1 MLNRRLIRIKI
12 FQAIYAHLQS
22 DNSSLQQSVNYL
34 NKSLTGIESTFNAL
48 VAFPFDL
55 AHYVELNQ
63 NPADKY
69 VTSEIGDKQYNLIAN
84 NVILRTLNLNPE
96 VKETIENASYN
107 WFNDNDFL
115 NLIYKKIINHDDFKD
130 FLSQDT
136 STFEVQK
143 SYMVWLNHFLLEE
156 SEDFDN
162 KMEELEMHWIDEK
175 YALQH
180 SVKKMYQSI
189 ETEASINNL
198 IIPVISKDLDEDLEF
213 AKDLLRVCILNAK
226 EYEELIAQKTPGW
239 DKERIAKPDIMLMFM
254 ALGEFLEFPN
264 IPVKAT
270 LNEYL
275 ELAKIYSTPQ
285 SSKFLNGI
293 LDKLLKDL
301 TAEKRILKKGR
312 GLVG

>member
-48 VAFPFDL
+48 VSFPFDL

-63 NPADKY
+63 NPVDKY
-69 VTSEIGDKQYNLIAN
+69 VTTEESDKQFKLFTN
-84 NVILRTLNLNPE
+84 NVILRTLSLNE
-96 VKETIENASYN
+96 QVKSTIEKPSYN
-107 WFNDNDFL
+107 WFKDSDFL
-115 NLIYKKIINHDDFKD
+115 HLIFKKIISHDEFKEILTKD
-130 FLSQDT
+130 IES
-136 STFEVQK
+136 FEVQK
-143 SYMVWLNHFLLEE
+143 EYLVWLNHFILEE
-156 SEDFDN
+156 SEDFDL
-162 KMEELEMHWIDEK
+162 KMEEIEMHWEDEK

-180 SVKKMYQSI
+180 SIKKLYQSI
-189 ETEASINNL
+189 ETEASINDL
-198 IIPVISKDLDEDLEF
+198 VIPVISKDLDDDLEF

-226 EYEELIAQKTPGW
+226 DYEALIASKTPGW

-275 ELAKIYSTPQ
+275 ELAKMYSTPQ

>member
-34 NKSLTGIESTFNAL
+34 NKSLTGIQSTFNAL

-55 AHYVELNQ
+55 SHYVELNQ
-63 NPADKY
+63 NPVDKY
-69 VTSEIGDKQYNLIAN
+69 VTSEESEKQFKLFTN
-84 NVILRTLNLNPE
+84 NIILRTLSLNPE
-96 VKETIENASYN
+96 VKETIESPSYN
-107 WFNDNDFL
+107 WFKDNDFL
-115 NLIYKKIINHDDFKD
+115 NLIYKKIINHDDFKA
-130 FLSQDT
+130 FLGQDIT
-136 STFEVQK
+136 TFEVQK
-143 SYMVWLNHFLLEE
+143 AFLVWLNHFLLEE

-180 SVKKMYQSI
+180 SVKKLYQSI

-198 IIPVISKDLDEDLEF
+198 VIPVISKDLGEDLEF